1 MVATTNPSELPERLD
16 RFDRVERAAHWA
28 NAVLFGIAM
37 ATAAALYIGSLSA
50 LVGRRELVKDIHVIA
65 GLALPVPLVVAAI
78 GRWGRNLR
86 LDLSRLNR
94 WTADDVRWLR
104 SWSRD
109 PLVRAGKFNAG
120 QKLNAAFTGGAT
132 LLLLATGSIMKWFD
146 PFPLS
151 WRTGATFVHDWIAFF
166 LFITI
171 AGHIV
176 YALRDGDA
184 MRAMVRGWIPSAWAR
199 HHAPLWYQELLGR
212 RSEGDW
218 DGEHR
223 DDDRARVGPGQGGTG
238 ER

>member
-1 MVATTNPSELPERLD
+1 MAATTSPSELPERVD
-16 RFDRVERAAHWA
+16 RFDRVERFAHWA

-50 LVGRRELVKDIHVIA
+50 IVGRRELVKDIHVIA

-78 GRWGRNLR
+78 GTWGRGFR
-86 LDLSRLNR
+86 RDLSRLNR
-94 WTADDVRWLR
+94 WTRDDVRWLR

-109 PLVRAGKFNAG
+109 PLVRAGKFNPG
-120 QKLNAAFTGGAT
+120 QKLNAAFTGGAI

-151 WRTGATFVHDWIAFF
+151 WRTGATFVHDWIALF

-176 YALRDGDA
+176 YALRDRDA
-184 MRAMVRGWIPSAWAR
+184 MRAMVRGWIPSSWAR
-199 HHAPLWYQELLGR
+199 YHAPLWHEELLSRAEAAAPPSARSSAPPSDGR
-212 RSEGDW
+212 GA
-218 DGEHR
+218 G
-223 DDDRARVGPGQGGTG
+223 
-238 ER
+238 